1 MRDELSAPAG
11 RPRGIRIRT
20 LLIVAMFMFL
30 AGGGAVVAIS
40 ALVGPYAL
48 HGFKLVSRAGM
59 MLPGGAP
66 PALAAPDGGTVARV
80 AALEARLDRI
90 DLEANA
96 EEANAAR
103 AEALLVAFATRRAID
118 RGAPLGY
125 LEDQIRL
132 RFGDALPN
140 AVPAIIAAGKAPM
153 TLDQLTAHL
162 LAVAPQVTGTGG
174 SPSTWNRL
182 SGDIANLFVLRRD
195 TTPGPTPT
203 TRLDHALLCL
213 HEGRVDDAI
222 ADVQLLPNPG
232 PAQAWIAA
240 ARHYAD
246 IQRALDLLETTAL
259 LEPRQLHDGS
269 GRPLSTMAPF
279 APVVQPTPAPV
290 PSATPSAM
298 PSAHL

>member
-1 MRDELSAPAG
+1 MRDELTAPAG
-11 RPRGIRIRT
+11 RPRGIRLRT
-20 LLIVAMFMFL
+20 LLVVAMLMFVL
-30 AGGGAVVAIS
+30 GGGAVVAIS

-48 HGFKLVSRAGM
+48 HGFRLVPRAGM
-59 MLPGGAP
+59 AVPGAAQPAP
-66 PALAAPDGGTVARV
+66 LAAPDAGTVARV

-125 LEDQIRL
+125 LEDQVKL

-140 AVPAIIAAGKAPM
+140 AVPAIIAAGRAPM

-162 LAVAPQVTGTGG
+162 LAIAPQITGASG
-174 SPSTWNRL
+174 SGSTWNRL

-195 TTPGPTPT
+195 ATPGPTPT

-213 HEGRVDDAI
+213 REGRVDDAV

-246 IQRALDLLETTAL
+246 VQRALDLLETTAL
-259 LEPRQLHDGS
+259 LEPRQLRDGS
-269 GRPLSTMAPF
+269 GRPLATMPPF
-279 APVVQPTPAPV
+279 APVVPAPA
-290 PSATPSAM
+290 PSPVATGTPSAG
-298 PSAHL
+298 